1 MEAEPSEDFS
11 FYDEIFEESILLYGW
26 FLGCLVLLLLE
37 ASDLLVFGFGEPWF
51 KVSTWVL
58 F

>member
-11 FYDEIFEESILLYGW
+11 IYDENFEESILLFGW
-26 FLGCLVLLLLE
+26 FYTCLVLLLLE
-37 ASDLLVFGFGEPWF
+37 ASDLLVFGFGEPLLR
-51 KVSTWVL
+51 VNVCVL